1 MMQIG
6 IVSDV
11 KPGFAK
17 VSFAEDKIVSEWWPI
32 VKMGTQN
39 SKFCYPLHIGE
50 QVACVSDEHSDDGI
64 VLGAIYSDE
73 DTPPQSANN
82 HTYVYTFEDGT
93 EIIYDVLS
101 HELTANIK
109 GNATIS
115 AKKVDVTVTEGVT
128 IKGNL
133 TVIGNV
139 AAGGLAISSAHGGD
153 GSITSDADFTTSGDV
168 KAGTVS
174 LKTHIHTGIP
184 TTTGTSGPPKP

>member
-17 VSFAEDKIVSEWWPI
+17 VYFAEDKFASDWWPI
-32 VKMGTQN
+32 IKMGTQN

-50 QVACVSDEHSDDGI
+50 QVACLSDEHSDDGVI
-64 VLGAIYSDE
+64 LGAIYSDE
-73 DTPPQSANN
+73 DMPPDSANN
-82 HTYVYTFEDGT
+82 HTYVAHFEDGT
-93 EIIYDVLS
+93 EIIYDVQS

-109 GNATIS
+109 GGATIT
-115 AKKVDVTVTEGVT
+115 AKKVNVTATEGVT
-128 IKGNL
+128 ITGNL

-153 GSITSDADFTTSGDV
+153 GSITSDADFTTTGDV

-174 LKTHIHTGIP
+174 LKTHIHTGVP
-184 TTTGTSGPPKP
+184 TTDGMSGPPKP